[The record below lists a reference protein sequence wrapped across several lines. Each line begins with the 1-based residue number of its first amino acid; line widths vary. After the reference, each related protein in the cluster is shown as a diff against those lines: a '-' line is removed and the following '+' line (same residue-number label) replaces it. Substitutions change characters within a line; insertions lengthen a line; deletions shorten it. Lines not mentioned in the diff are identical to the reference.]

1 MKEHNHQ
8 NKKVIFK
15 MEENICKSYTT
26 KGLISRIYEEL
37 SELNKNNK
45 NIISHLKVAKGLE

>member
-26 KGLISRIYEEL
+26 KGLISRICEEL